1 MRGLR
6 TYEVAS
12 SHAAYGAAGVVRAGA
27 AQAQRQRGS
36 CLSAPRPLGV
46 SARRQ
51 RAPRGATLDQLQS
64 LVAHEQFFSLS
75 LNKQVKQG
83 PIIELKK
90 NQNIFLSSSLSK
102 EFEDLFP
109 LIFNIY
115 VAPVTFCIFN
125 SFIFYQVSFFL
136 IEVDA

>member
-12 SHAAYGAAGVVRAGA
+12 SHAAYGAARLVRAGA
-27 AQAQRQRGS
+27 AQARRQRGS

-46 SARRQ
+46 SARRRCAA
-51 RAPRGATLDQLQS
+51 RAATLDQLQS

-90 NQNIFLSSSLSK
+90 NQSIFSSSSLK
-102 EFEDLFP
+102 EFEVLFP

-115 VAPVTFCIFN
+115 VASVTFCIFK